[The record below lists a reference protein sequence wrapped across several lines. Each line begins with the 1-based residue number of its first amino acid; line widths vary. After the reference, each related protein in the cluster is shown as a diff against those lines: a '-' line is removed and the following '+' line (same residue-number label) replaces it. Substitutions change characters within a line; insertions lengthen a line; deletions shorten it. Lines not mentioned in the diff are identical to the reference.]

1 MKVMLGVY
9 LIVFLVAGYAISNDY
24 NVINIEKDIA
34 ETIEVESSNINL
46 WDTNELDG
54 LDLFLYK
61 SSESDLGFSGYNC
74 LMNTFCDP
82 IVSDLSSLE
91 DGDVFTTF
99 LETSEKTYIV
109 FYGKNETNSVKLSYT
124 FNGDSDQVSL
134 PLNKLYFM
142 TFVPVS
148 ESVDITSEPT
158 DLLFE

>member
-1 MKVMLGVY
+1 
-9 LIVFLVAGYAISNDY
+9 
-24 NVINIEKDIA
+24 
-34 ETIEVESSNINL
+34 
-46 WDTNELDG
+46 
-54 LDLFLYK
+54 
-61 SSESDLGFSGYNC
+61 
-74 LMNTFCDP
+74 MNTFCDP

-91 DGDVFTTF
+91 DGDVFTAF
-99 LETSEKTYIV
+99 LETNEKTYIV

-142 TFVPVS
+142 TFVPIS